1 MFRVYCDNKGCG
13 KDQAPVLNL
22 ETNEVECTE
31 CGQNIKSITL
41 FAKNQMKSLGQIK
54 RDSKRE
60 KAFAVQCKYCK
71 KAAPPKV
78 VDEKVVCSL
87 CDKHL
92 DYLAASFV
100 NVIKDKLG
108 KKQDE

>member
-1 MFRVYCDNKGCG
+1 MFRVYCDNKSCG

-31 CGQNIKSITL
+31 CGQNIKSITP
-41 FAKNQMKSLGQIK
+41 FAKSQMKSLGQIK
-54 RDSKRE
+54 RDSKKE

-71 KAAPPKV
+71 KTAPPKIV
-78 VDEKVVCSL
+78 NDKVVCSL

-92 DYLAASFV
+92 DYLATSFV
-100 NVIKDKLG
+100 NVIKSNLG
-108 KKQDE
+108 KANE